1 MLVVLDAGHGGKDSG
16 AVGGNYYEKNIA
28 FDVTRRIRP
37 KLEAAGIDVI
47 LTRNDDT
54 FIELAA
60 RAELANRNNA
70 DVFVSIH
77 LNSASTP
84 SANGTEV
91 WTYPG
96 EAKDERLG
104 QCILDPLV
112 AATGFRNR
120 GIKYEKFAV
129 LRLTK
134 MPAALVEL
142 GFITNPEQEQVMA
155 SWSYQET
162 ASTAIADGIKTYL
175 GVNNVEQQPHWGQQY
190 LDNLVR
196 KGYIISPQEWENF
209 DAPPTNAMVLALA
222 DKITDRI

>member
-1 MLVVLDAGHGGKDSG
+1 MKVVLDAGHGGNDSG
-16 AVGGNYYEKNIA
+16 AVGSTSYEKNLA
-28 FDVTRRIRP
+28 LDVAVKVKN
-37 KLEAAGIDVI
+37 KLVDAGVDTI
-47 LTRNDDT
+47 LTRNGDY
-54 FIELAA
+54 FVELAA
-60 RAELANRNNA
+60 RAAIANEQNA

-77 LNSASTP
+77 LNSASE
-84 SANGTEV
+84 SATGTEV

-96 EAKDERLG
+96 ESKDERLG
-104 QCILDPLV
+104 RDILDHLI

-142 GFITNPEQEQVMA
+142 GFISNPAEEEIMKT
-155 SWSYQET
+155 WEYQEK
-162 ASTAIADGIKTYL
+162 ASTAIAEGIGQFL
-175 GVNNVEQQPHWGQQY
+175 GFSINNPEPHWGQVY

-196 KGYIISPQEWENF
+196 KGYIISPEEWVHF
-209 DAPPTNAMVLALA
+209 DSPPTTAMVLALA